1 MIDSSKLS
9 SRIVVLDSLRG
20 LACLTVVLCHA
31 AANAFP
37 SHNIFE
43 LSPFYILIA
52 GHEAVVF
59 FFILSGFVLVKH
71 CLAVTKFNY
80 KFFLIQRVCRIY
92 LPYLGA
98 IVIALLLYFLFHGRW
113 IVTETEGLTW
123 PNVFGHLFLIG
134 NFNAATLDPIIWS
147 LIHEMRI
154 AIIFPLLL
162 IVLRRP
168 WQQVIFIAISL
179 SLIAAILTVLN
190 VNPSASYNS
199 GYLYTV
205 HYFSLFLL
213 GGLLVEYQ
221 SELSEKYRGLSFKL
235 KVVFLGVALFFYC
248 YARMLSLIPHKLKLL
263 NFALFNE
270 FTADWVTAIA
280 VLYIMIAGLNI
291 SKKGHVLQS
300 RIPLLLG
307 KISFSLYLLHVLV
320 MIALGNL
327 LPLTPK
333 PVTMGLSVIV
343 SALAAFVFNKII
355 ELPAA
360 KIGKMLSK
368 KKRGELLP
376 VEIPIP

>member
-205 HYFSLFLL
+205 HYFSLF
-213 GGLLVEYQ
+213 
-221 SELSEKYRGLSFKL
+221 
-235 KVVFLGVALFFYC
+235 
-248 YARMLSLIPHKLKLL
+248 
-263 NFALFNE
+263 
-270 FTADWVTAIA
+270 
-280 VLYIMIAGLNI
+280 
-291 SKKGHVLQS
+291 
-300 RIPLLLG
+300 
-307 KISFSLYLLHVLV
+307 
-320 MIALGNL
+320 
-327 LPLTPK
+327 
-333 PVTMGLSVIV
+333 
-343 SALAAFVFNKII
+343 
-355 ELPAA
+355 
-360 KIGKMLSK
+360 
-368 KKRGELLP
+368 
-376 VEIPIP
+376 